1 MAEKLAFTLKVTD
14 EGSEDTIKKIND
26 SIKKLKKELSTT
38 TINSD
43 AYKELD
49 DQIGK
54 AKARLKEL
62 GKTSAAVSKQMGN
75 MSFPEGSL
83 KDLQA
88 RISETKNALSLL
100 DAEGRKSS
108 FGQALKK
115 QADELE
121 KALQEVQD
129 EIGETERKAS
139 KLGDLVGRVF
149 GKNVG
154 LAVNTASKS
163 LGGLGKTIQGFA
175 VGAAAFAAVAVAAV
189 AAGAAVVN
197 FSNEYEDASDTVQ
210 KYSKANGEALD
221 KQTQEVLATSKTFE
235 VSAEQISGA
244 AEQLAL
250 ETGTSFND
258 ALARIQKG
266 LVSGQKDNEKYL
278 QDIADTPS
286 LFKDASDA
294 VTEYS
299 LKKEKDLK
307 ASRELA
313 QAQSELVKKFEPLK
327 TLFTDLS
334 NFILP
339 LLVKGL
345 GYVVDAFT
353 GWIGT
358 AQKVAATIGSIG
370 QAISDFVGISSQAQR
385 DAYDQAVQRENAF
398 LKEREALRQSFSSKL
413 TKIYGKDFVDQ
424 LTAEQSLAFEF
435 AFINAQSAAEAA
447 GKDTATA
454 FDEGFSAGVQNL
466 AATGADMTTL
476 AQKQAAAATQQMTE
490 EAKKAAEERAK
501 ERKKEQAD
509 YAKERAEFIKNDV
522 KKQSEYLSILLSLE
536 RESVNLRA
544 ELIKDDFEKQKVQS
558 QLSYQQAKEDRAN
571 AQAEQVKQLEDEQK
585 EFADKVGKNSKETIA
600 RAKQTR
606 ELIAQINKEYA
617 DIEVSAAQLQAD
629 EQKQIEKD
637 KNEFILNS
645 KLELARKTLENTQAI
660 NSQIAEQE
668 ALDNENFILNL
679 KKQGLS
685 ESKASVTEA
694 QLRFA
699 ALKRQRE
706 KFNQEE
712 AQIALLGLNVDKEL
726 SKERLAEKKRLDNDI
741 LAAELDLHGKTE
753 AARKEDLAKEE
764 EYQKKKKESWL
775 STFETI
781 AGFAQ
786 QGLDILTQAQ
796 AQIDDADQKRLDKEA
811 ERSSKRVETLRQE
824 LVGASALRTEFL
836 NQQIAQEVET
846 QRKIEAEKEA
856 LETERKKR
864 AKQSALI
871 EAGIN
876 IAVGVTKAFATQGIL
891 AGIAVSIA
899 GAAQLAAIAAKEFA
913 DGGLVKNGKTGIY
926 DLGSG
931 AGKLKGKVQQNA
943 PATQRGDKV
952 LAYLNDDETVL
963 NKRHVQKIGYNVLA
977 RAGVPG
983 YTSGGMVAK
992 NMGSLPAPRVPQS
1005 SPTIVQTGN
1014 NMSAEDLA
1022 SVINQTMDARFKNIG
1037 VTLSVNELSRVTQ
1050 DLANVKASRNLK

>member
-43 AYKELD
+43 AYKQLD
-49 DQIGK
+49 EQIGK
-54 AKARLKEL
+54 AQARLKEL
-62 GKTSAAVSKQMGN
+62 GKASASVSKQMGS

-115 QADELE
+115 QADDLE

-129 EIGETERKAS
+129 EIGDTERKAN
-139 KLGDLVGRVF
+139 KLGALVGRVF

-163 LGGLGKTIQGFA
+163 LGSLGKTIQGFA

-189 AAGAAVVN
+189 AAGAAIVS
-197 FSNEYEDASDTVQ
+197 FSNEYQGASDTVQ

-221 KQTQEVLATSKTFE
+221 KQTQEVLATSKAFE
-235 VSAEQISGA
+235 VSTEQISQA

-250 ETGTSFND
+250 QTGTSFND

-266 LVSGQKDNEKYL
+266 LVSGQKDNEEYL
-278 QDIADTPS
+278 KVIAESPKT
-286 LFKDASDA
+286 FKDAGDSL
-294 VTEYS
+294 TEYS
-299 LKKEKDLK
+299 KRKQADLQ
-307 ASRELA
+307 ANRELA
-313 QAQSELVKKFEPLK
+313 KAQSELVEKFKPLK
-327 TLFTDLS
+327 EQFTQLA
-334 NFILP
+334 NFVLP

-345 GYVVDAFT
+345 GYVVDYWV
-353 GWIGT
+353 GYINVV
-358 AQKVAATIGSIG
+358 KSVANGIQEVTQSVTDFFGATSE
-370 QAISDFVGISSQAQR
+370 AQR
-385 DAYDQAVQRENAF
+385 ADAARQQAF
-398 LKEREALRQSFSSKL
+398 LDERAGLQQSYTDKL
-413 TKIYGKDFVDQ
+413 TQIYGKDFVDK
-424 LTAEQSLAFEF
+424 LTDSQTLAFEF
-435 AFINAQSAAEAA
+435 AFVNAQNAALSAGKTTAEAF
-447 GKDTATA
+447 DT
-454 FDEGFSAGVQNL
+454 GFSAGISQL
-466 AATGADMTTL
+466 QAGGAELTTL
-476 AQKQAAAATQQMTE
+476 AQKQAAAANQTLTE
-490 EAKKAAEERAK
+490 EAKKAAAERAK
-501 ERKKEQAD
+501 ERAKERAD

-522 KKQSEYLSILLSLE
+522 KKQSEYLNILLYLE

-558 QLSYQQAKEDRAN
+558 ELSYKQAKEDRTN
-571 AQAEQVKQLEDEQK
+571 AQAEQIKQLEDEQK

-668 ALDNENFILNL
+668 ALDNENFILTL

-741 LAAELDLHGKTE
+741 LAAELDLHNKTE
-753 AARKEDLAKEE
+753 AARKEDFANEE

-811 ERSSKRVETLRQE
+811 ERSSKRIETLGQE
-824 LVGASALRTEFL
+824 LVGASSLRTEFL

-931 AGKLKGKVQQNA
+931 VGKLKGKVQQNA

-952 LAYLNDDETVL
+952 LAYVNDDETVL

-983 YTSGGMVAK
+983 YTTGGMVAQ
-992 NMGSLPAPRVPQS
+992 NIGSLPAPRVPQS
-1005 SPTIVQTGN
+1005 TPTTIQSGN
-1014 NMSAEDLA
+1014 NMSAEELA
-1022 SVINQTMDARFKNIG
+1022 NIINQTMDTKLRNIG
-1037 VTLSVNELSRVTQ
+1037 VTLSVNELNRVSQ
-1050 DLANVKASRNLK
+1050 DIANVKAVRSLK